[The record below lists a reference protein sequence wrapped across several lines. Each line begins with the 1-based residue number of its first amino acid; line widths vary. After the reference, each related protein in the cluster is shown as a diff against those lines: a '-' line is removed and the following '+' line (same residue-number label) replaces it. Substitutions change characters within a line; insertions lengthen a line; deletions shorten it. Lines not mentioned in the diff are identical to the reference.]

1 MQEVRR
7 FPCFS
12 NQQGGPIEV
21 HQVSVSLPTSSSEP
35 TQFSQHH
42 SSASVRDSW
51 NRPSLKC
58 DPCWFE
64 QDTPVLSANSLQ
76 HLGNASC
83 SFYHAQGR
91 PGGQEGQL
99 GASEH
104 TVPQALLS
112 PPRHQL
118 SAGSG
123 ISSSSQNSTT
133 ISCRWHGCYQAA
145 SSPLLRAA
153 SAPHH
158 PNIARVLLAGGEQ
171 LQARTGHDPKA
182 GPFLKVQ
189 PHVCLL
195 PTWHSPLLLPAR
207 PIPANGRH
215 RPGVHLH
222 TVRIFSSD
230 LHLKFYHHNMEASSC
245 SVCCS
250 WWKYFFFFPPGCW
263 LGYLRS
269 IPLN

>member
-112 PPRHQL
+112 PPGHQL

-133 ISCRWHGCYQAA
+133 TSCRWHGCYQAA
-145 SSPLLRAA
+145 SIPLLRAA

-195 PTWHSPLLLPAR
+195 PTWRSPLLLPVR

-250 WWKYFFFFPPGCW
+250 WWK
-263 LGYLRS
+263 
-269 IPLN
+269 